1 MQFAGGHGGQRALSG
16 PLFGLCVL
24 ALSTLAA
31 PAQAEPKA
39 SEPAQTSCVAT
50 KPWSRLG
57 SSAKNFA
64 RPVPLALTW
73 FAVLTP
79 LSLAPTGVDHQ
90 LRLVAQ
96 HDLFGKPRLEPV
108 SVWTPYVLG
117 GGVLVGYTVGLA
129 TGSCAT
135 QRVLAPLLQAGVLS
149 YTLIGVTKFAVGR
162 QWPNG
167 GADPSAPDRLE
178 HPERARDFAP
188 FQRGIGAWPSGHTA
202 IMFAG
207 AAAFRASNPEL
218 GWLSFAGYPLAVGVA
233 AGMWFGDHH
242 WASDIV
248 SGALLGEAIGSS
260 VGKSF
265 SETLGV
271 PGALAVSSLSG
282 GGFYATWLTA
292 F

>member
-1 MQFAGGHGGQRALSG
+1 MFGLGVALS
-16 PLFGLCVL
+16 VL
-24 ALSTLAA
+24 ISAA
-31 PAQAEPKA
+31 RAQAEPGCT
-39 SEPAQTSCVAT
+39 ET

-57 SSAKNFA
+57 ATAENFA

-73 FAVLTP
+73 FAVVSP
-79 LSLAPTGVDHQ
+79 LALSPTGADHQ

-96 HDLFGKPRLEPV
+96 RDSFGEPRLEPV

-117 GGVLVGYTVGLA
+117 TGLLIGYTVSLA
-129 TGSCAT
+129 AGSCAT
-135 QRVLAPLLQAGVLS
+135 QRVLVPILQAGVLT
-149 YTLIGVTKFAVGR
+149 YGVVGMLKFGVGR

-178 HPERARDFAP
+178 QPARARDFAP

-202 IMFAG
+202 VMFAG

-218 GWLSFAGYPLAVGVA
+218 GWLSFAGYPLALGVA
-233 AGMWFGDHH
+233 GGMWFGDHH

-248 SGALLGEAIGSS
+248 SGALLGEAIGGS

-271 PGALAVSSLSG
+271 PGALSVSPLGGSGYAVQW
-282 GGFYATWLTA
+282 FTPW
-292 F
+292 